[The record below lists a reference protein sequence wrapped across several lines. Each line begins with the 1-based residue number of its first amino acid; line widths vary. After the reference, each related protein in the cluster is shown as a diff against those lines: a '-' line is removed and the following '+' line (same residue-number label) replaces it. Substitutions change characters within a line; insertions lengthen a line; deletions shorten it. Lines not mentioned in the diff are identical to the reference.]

1 MVFTTT
7 LLSFVYFCFHFFRGY
22 NKTNS
27 SNSSLR
33 KNFLYLLYFILIP
46 QQTIAFPNVTRLF
59 QIDDGRC
66 KYLLVG
72 VETWSKPVIR
82 EKNTRLIIILK
93 KNLTFPLSL
102 SLYRYHS
109 IIHRYHFYR
118 RKLYTMYALVQLFR
132 EKNFFFHSSSKIHDQ
147 SLIKL
152 DINDPKRF
160 S

>member
-1 MVFTTT
+1 MQVFISRSRN
-7 LLSFVYFCFHFFRGY
+7 L
-22 NKTNS
+22 
-27 SNSSLR
+27 
-33 KNFLYLLYFILIP
+33 
-46 QQTIAFPNVTRLF
+46 
-59 QIDDGRC
+59 
-66 KYLLVG
+66 
-72 VETWSKPVIR
+72 VETGYPR
-82 EKNTRLIIILK
+82 EEHEAYYYFK

-102 SLYRYHS
+102 SLYRYHP

>member
-1 MVFTTT
+1 MYNICNSIKHVGFTTT

-33 KNFLYLLYFILIP
+33 KNFLYLLYFILIQ
-46 QQTIAFPNVTRLF
+46 QQTIAFPNITRLF

-93 KNLTFPLSL
+93 KRFNISPLLIPLSHLSL
-102 SLYRYHS
+102 SSLSFLSRK
-109 IIHRYHFYR
+109 II
-118 RKLYTMYALVQLFR
+118 
-132 EKNFFFHSSSKIHDQ
+132 
-147 SLIKL
+147 
-152 DINDPKRF
+152 
-160 S
+160 